1 MPEVVDRAHSL
12 SRLRAGAQRTLPL
25 LPLRNMVIFP
35 GQVVTLDVGR
45 AKSIAAI
52 QRAASHDGLLVLAAQ
67 KNPDQLEPDR
77 EAINLTGTLVQIL
90 LSGGVI
96 SMLAGVVG
104 AEGETFRV
112 TVRGLERVKLTRI
125 WQEPIY
131 RASVKL
137 VPETEAPTEDPEC
150 AAALLALKRGVREYA
165 QTGRPALFEG
175 SELPEELFAHPG
187 RVADL
192 LAARLP
198 LPVAEKQELLE
209 EADVH
214 TRLERVYERL
224 NREIAVARLDQKV
237 QERVRQQMER
247 SQRDYYLREQLRAIQ
262 RELGESDGMMAGDGE
277 AESYRRKISEAGMPE
292 EAARKASQELERLGR
307 MPLMS
312 PEAAVI
318 RTYLDWL
325 IAIPWQKRTED
336 RMDLALARDIL
347 ETDHYG
353 LEEAKRRILEFL
365 AVRRLAG
372 KGVSKGPILCLV
384 GPPGV
389 GKTSLAR
396 SVARALGRNFVR
408 FSLGGLRDEA
418 EIRGHRRTYVGA
430 LPGRIVQALKQ
441 AGTINPV
448 ILLDEIDKMGMD
460 VRGDPASALL
470 EVLDPEQN
478 RAFSDHYLEVPVD
491 LSEVLFITTAN
502 YLGGIPRP
510 LLDRMEVIEISGY
523 TEEEKFQIG
532 RRYLW
537 PKQMRENG
545 LPEELVSLAD
555 GALRDVIQKYTR
567 EAGVRQLERQ
577 LGKLCRRIALHLVEN
592 ESTDGSAPPESAF
605 NESAPRKVVIGRRV
619 IKQYLGAPLF
629 RFGEMEGE
637 DRVGVATGLAYTEV
651 GGDILAIEVVIS
663 PGIGRFMLTG
673 KLGEVMRESAQ
684 AAHTY
689 IRSQREVLH
698 ITPDFPDRLDI
709 HIHVPE
715 GAIPKDGPS
724 AGITMATALASALTG
739 RAVRREVAMTGEIT
753 LRGRVLPV
761 GGLKEKLLAAAR
773 AGIRT
778 VLIPAENEKDLAQI
792 PASFKRKLDIRL
804 VREMQEVL
812 ATALLPAAPAA
823 TGAGEAGNGN
833 PAAGGGNDADEAA
846 CTDGQAEQGSESK
859 PGQKEKAAKAG

>member
-1 MPEVVDRAHSL
+1 MPELVDRTDSFR
-12 SRLRAGAQRTLPL
+12 SLRAGAQRVLPL

-45 AKSIAAI
+45 AKSILAI
-52 QRAASHDGLLVLAAQ
+52 QKAAGRDGLLVVATQ
-67 KNPDQLEPDR
+67 KDADQLEPERD
-77 EAINLTGTLVQIL
+77 AIYPIGTLVQIL
-90 LSGGVI
+90 LSRGVI
-96 SMLAGVVG
+96 ALLTGLA
-104 AEGETFRV
+104 AADGESFRV
-112 TVRGLERVKLTRI
+112 TVRGLERVRLTRI
-125 WQEPIY
+125 WQKPTY
-131 RASVKL
+131 RAAVKL
-137 VPETEAPTEDPEC
+137 VPEAKVRAEDPEC
-150 AAALLALKRGVREYA
+150 AAALLALERGVREYA

-175 SELPEELFAHPG
+175 DELPEELLAHPE

-198 LPVAEKQELLE
+198 LSVKEKQELLE
-209 EADVH
+209 EVNIYA
-214 TRLERVYERL
+214 RLVRVYEHL
-224 NREIAVARLDQKV
+224 NREIAVARLDQRV

-262 RELGESDGMMAGDGE
+262 QELGESEGTLPGDSEIE
-277 AESYRRKISEAGMPE
+277 AYRRKINEAGLPE
-292 EAARKASQELERLGR
+292 EAARKANQELERLSR

-325 IAIPWQKRTED
+325 ISIPWQKRSED
-336 RMDLALARDIL
+336 RLDLALAREIL
-347 ETDHYG
+347 EADHYG

-372 KGVSKGPILCLV
+372 TGVSKGPILCLV

-396 SVARALGRNFVR
+396 SIARALGRSFVR

-448 ILLDEIDKMGMD
+448 LLLDEIDKMGMD

-478 RAFSDHYLEVPVD
+478 RAFSDHYLEVPVN

-510 LLDRMEVIEISGY
+510 LLDRLEVIEISGY
-523 TEEEKFQIG
+523 TEDEKFQIG

-545 LPEELVSLAD
+545 LSEDTVSLAD
-555 GALRDVIQKYTR
+555 SALRDIIRKYTR

-577 LGKLCRRIALHLVEN
+577 LGKLCRRIALHLVEAGP
-592 ESTDGSAPPESAF
+592 SQ
-605 NESAPRKVVIGRRV
+605 KKLVIGRSHL
-619 IKQYLGAPLF
+619 KKYLGAPLF
-629 RFGEMEGE
+629 RFGEVEGE

-651 GGDILAIEVVIS
+651 GGDILSIEVVVA
-663 PGIGRFMLTG
+663 PGMGRFVLTG

-689 IRSQREVLH
+689 IRSQREALQ
-698 ITPDFPDRLDI
+698 ITADFPDRMDI

-715 GAIPKDGPS
+715 GSIPKDGPS

-739 RAVRREVAMTGEIT
+739 RPVRRDVAMTGEIT

-773 AGIRT
+773 AGIKT
-778 VLIPAENEKDLAQI
+778 VLIPADNEKDLSLI
-792 PASFKRKLDIRL
+792 PASVRRKLDIRL
-804 VREMQEVL
+804 VREMHEVL
-812 ATALLPAAPAA
+812 AAALLPAAPA
-823 TGAGEAGNGN
+823 TGGPEASSPAQGEEEKTGEVQ
-833 PAAGGGNDADEAA
+833 PADE
-846 CTDGQAEQGSESK
+846 GQAGQGTEQK
-859 PGQKEKAAKAG
+859 PGTKEKAAKAG